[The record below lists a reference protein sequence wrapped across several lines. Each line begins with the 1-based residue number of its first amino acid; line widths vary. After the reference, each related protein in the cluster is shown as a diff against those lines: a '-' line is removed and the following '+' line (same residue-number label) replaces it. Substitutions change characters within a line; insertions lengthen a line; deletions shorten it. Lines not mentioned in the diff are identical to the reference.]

1 LTTPLTPAADRPVQF
16 EDRRQQ
22 KTHFTTCYM
31 CACRCGI
38 KVTTEEKPGEPG
50 QPSTPQVRFIQGNKN
65 HLVNQGVL
73 CAKGSAGIM
82 KQYSKA
88 KLQHPM
94 IRRPG
99 TERGE
104 GIFDPISWDDALDL
118 LTKRLAHIRATD
130 PKKLAFFTG
139 RDQMQALTGLWA
151 QQFGTP
157 NWAAHGGF
165 CSVNMAAAGLYSI
178 GYSFWEFGAPDWDRA
193 KYFVLWGV
201 AEDHSSNPIKIGLD
215 KLKTRGAKFVSVNPV
230 RTGYSAIADEWVP
243 IRPGTD
249 GLFALAIVHE
259 LLNNDWID
267 HEYLARYT
275 NAPWLVIDAPGTSQ
289 DGLFLRDEEGKPLV
303 WDQNTQS
310 AKRMEKGVAPALM
323 WSGSIPSPA
332 ARYQPPGAG
341 RNEVAVPTEG
351 RDEPKGSQRA
361 RVRADAREFDDGFAN
376 SPPSPS
382 ALSRAAGE
390 GTTRARTVFSLI
402 LNRYT
407 KPEYAAENV
416 SAQCGVPAEQIKRIA
431 AEIAQIAFKE
441 TIELPCEWTDIYGN
455 QHNKVVGRPV
465 AFYAMR
471 GISAHANGFQS
482 CRSLHLI
489 QMLLGAL
496 DGPGNFRSKAPFP
509 RPIPPA
515 QLPENDPGLI
525 NAPNTALS
533 KTPLGFPT
541 RPEELA
547 IDANGQPLRIDKAYS
562 WEAPLASHGMMHA
575 VIKNAVEGDPYKIDT
590 LILFM
595 ANMAWNSAM
604 NTAQTQDML
613 RAKSTDG
620 EYKIPFLVV
629 ADAFDSETVRFADLV
644 LPDTTYLERYDAI
657 SFLDRPISE
666 PDAAADAI
674 RHPILPLDRD
684 VRPWQDV
691 LVDLATRLKFPAFV
705 TSDGEKK
712 FAGYTDFI
720 VNYERAPGIGFLGGF
735 RGKDGEK
742 SLRGEANPNQ
752 WKAYIEAQ
760 SFFAHHWP
768 ENQRWMRAV
777 NRDYLNAATD
787 AGFIPKAEPI
797 IAQLY
802 SEPLQKFRLAGAG
815 AYVGAKPT
823 REIDRER
830 LQKYFDP
837 LPVWYEPTPS
847 PASRDQPL
855 GAGRNEVAVP
865 TEGRDE
871 PKGSQRVSDRACP
884 GLDPGAGEGGKLESN
899 IALPST
905 ALTPTLSRDAGEG
918 DNYPL
923 HAITQR
929 PMMMYHSWDS
939 QNAWLRQIISQNYLY
954 VNTTTATKLGLH
966 DLDWIWVESLNGK
979 IRCQMK
985 TMAGVESNTV
995 WTWNAIGKMSEA
1007 WGLEKDAAE
1016 ATVGFL
1022 LNHLISE
1029 SVSGSSGERLSN
1041 SDPIT
1046 GQAAW
1051 YDLKVRIY
1059 KAEEKGIWPKLEFG
1073 RK

>member
-1 LTTPLTPAADRPVQF
+1 
-16 EDRRQQ
+16 
-22 KTHFTTCYM
+22 M

-38 KVTTEEKPGEPG
+38 NVTTEEKDGIAHI
-50 QPSTPQVRFIQGNKN
+50 RFIQGNRN
-65 HLVNQGVL
+65 HIVNQGVL

-99 TERGE
+99 TERGD

-178 GYSFWEFGAPDWDRA
+178 GYSFWEFGSPDWDRA

-215 KLKTRGAKFVSVNPV
+215 KLKSRGAKFVSVNPV

-259 LLNNDWID
+259 LIKHDWID
-267 HEYLARYT
+267 HEYLVKYS

-289 DGLFLRDEEGKPLV
+289 DGLFLRDAEGKPLLF
-303 WDQNTQS
+303 DQTTQS
-310 AKRMEKGVAPALM
+310 FCRMEKGVAPALN
-323 WSGSIPSPA
+323 WTGDA
-332 ARYQPPGAG
+332 NGK
-341 RNEVAVPTEG
+341 AV
-351 RDEPKGSQRA
+351 
-361 RVRADAREFDDGFAN
+361 
-376 SPPSPS
+376 
-382 ALSRAAGE
+382 
-390 GTTRARTVFSLI
+390 RTVFSLI
-402 LNRYT
+402 LDRYASDH
-407 KPEYAAENV
+407 YAADAV
-416 SAQCGVPAEQIKRIA
+416 AARCGVPAEQIRRIA
-431 AEIAQIAFKE
+431 AEIAHVAFKE
-441 TIELPCEWTDIYGN
+441 TIELPCVWTDIYGN
-455 QHNKVVGRPV
+455 VHNTVVGRPV

-471 GISAHANGFQS
+471 GISAHSNGFQT

-515 QLPENDPGLI
+515 QLPENDASLI

-547 IDANGQPLRIDKAYS
+547 LDANGNALRLDKAYS

-575 VIKNAVEGDPYKIDT
+575 VIKNAVEGDPYEIDT
-590 LILFM
+590 LIFFM

-604 NTAQTQDML
+604 NTAETQDML
-613 RAKSTDG
+613 KAVDEAG
-620 EYKIPFLVV
+620 NHKIPFLVV
-629 ADAFDSETVRFADLV
+629 ADAFDSEMVRFADLV

-691 LVDLATRLKFPAFV
+691 LVELATRLKFPAFINAE
-705 TSDGEKK
+705 GERK

-735 RGKDGEK
+735 RGKDGNK
-742 SLRGEANPNQ
+742 SLRGEPNPNQ
-752 WKAYIEAQ
+752 WKAYIKAE

-768 ENQRWMRAV
+768 ENQRWMRGV
-777 NRDYLNAATD
+777 NRDYLQAATD
-787 AGFIPKAEPI
+787 AAFIPKPEPI

-802 SEPLQKFRLAGAG
+802 SEPLQKFRLAGQGLYAG
-815 AYVGAKPT
+815 PTPT
-823 REIDRER
+823 RAVDKAR
-830 LQKYFDP
+830 LTKYFDP
-837 LPVWYEPTPS
+837 LPVWYSTDDVGGAMGAPAAS
-847 PASRDQPL
+847 PATD
-855 GAGRNEVAVP
+855 VF
-865 TEGRDE
+865 
-871 PKGSQRVSDRACP
+871 
-884 GLDPGAGEGGKLESN
+884 
-899 IALPST
+899 
-905 ALTPTLSRDAGEG
+905 
-918 DNYPL
+918 PL

-939 QNAWLRQIISQNYLY
+939 QNAWLRQIIAQNYLY
-954 VNTTTATKLGLH
+954 VATSKASELGLN
-966 DLDWIWVESLNGK
+966 DLDWVWVESAHGK

-985 TMAGVESNTV
+985 TMEGVEANTV

-1007 WGLEKDAAE
+1007 WGLAKDASE

-1029 SVSGSSGERLSN
+1029 SVRSSTGERLSN

-1051 YDLKVRIY
+1051 YDLRVRIR
-1059 KAEEKGIWPKLEFG
+1059 KADETGVWPKLEFG
-1073 RK
+1073 AKQ

>member
-1 LTTPLTPAADRPVQF
+1 
-16 EDRRQQ
+16 
-22 KTHFTTCYM
+22 M

-38 KVTTEEKPGEPG
+38 NVTTEERDGKPH
-50 QPSTPQVRFIQGNKN
+50 VRFIQGNRN

-99 TERGE
+99 TERGD
-104 GIFDPISWDDALDL
+104 GIYDPISWDDALDL

-215 KLKTRGAKFVSVNPV
+215 KLKSRGAKFVSVNPV

-259 LLNNDWID
+259 LLLNDQID

-289 DGLFLRDEEGKPLV
+289 DGLFLRDAEGKPLV
-303 WDQNTQS
+303 WDQNSQS
-310 AKRMEKGVAPALM
+310 PKRMEKGVAPALN
-323 WSGSIPSPA
+323 WSGS
-332 ARYQPPGAG
+332 
-341 RNEVAVPTEG
+341 VPLALEG
-351 RDEPKGSQRA
+351 RGA
-361 RVRADAREFDDGFAN
+361 RGEGDGGITNQTAL
-376 SPPSPS
+376 SAQPSPS
-382 ALSRAAGE
+382 PQPLPPQGGGAR
-390 GTTRARTVFSLI
+390 TARTVMSLI
-402 LNRYT
+402 LERYT
-407 KPEYAAENV
+407 SQDYAPESVA
-416 SAQCGVPAEQIKRIA
+416 SRCGVPAEQIRRIA
-431 AEIAQIAFKE
+431 AEIAHVAFKE
-441 TIELPCEWTDIYGN
+441 TIEVKCDWTDIYGN
-455 QHNKVVGRPV
+455 VHDKVVGRPV

-471 GISAHANGFQS
+471 GISAHANGFQT

-489 QMLLGAL
+489 QMLIGAL

-515 QLPENDPGLI
+515 QLPENDASLI

-547 IDANGQPLRIDKAYS
+547 LDAQGNALRLDKAYS
-562 WEAPLASHGMMHA
+562 WEAPLAAHGMMHA
-575 VIKNAVEGDPYKIDT
+575 VIKNAVDGDPYEIDT

-604 NTAQTQDML
+604 NTAETQGML
-613 RAKSTDG
+613 RAKDEAG
-620 EYKIPFLVV
+620 NHKIPFLVV
-629 ADAFDSETVRFADLV
+629 ADAFDSEMVRFADLV

-705 TSDGEKK
+705 TPDGEKK

-742 SLRGEANPNQ
+742 SLRGEPNPNQ
-752 WKAYIEAQ
+752 WRDYIKAE

-768 ENQRWMRAV
+768 ENQRWMRGV
-777 NRDYLNAATD
+777 NRDYLQAAAD
-787 AGFIPKAEPI
+787 AAFIPKPDPI

-802 SEPLQKFRLAGAG
+802 SEPLQKFRLAGQG
-815 AYVGAKPT
+815 LYDGPQPT
-823 REIDRER
+823 REVDKAR
-830 LQKYFDP
+830 LTAYFDP
-837 LPVWYEPTPS
+837 LPCWYSPFAPLPPGGGGAGGEGETDDEDSRLAFQPRPPS
-847 PASRDQPL
+847 PQPL
-855 GAGRNEVAVP
+855 SPQGRGA
-865 TEGRDE
+865 
-871 PKGSQRVSDRACP
+871 
-884 GLDPGAGEGGKLESN
+884 
-899 IALPST
+899 
-905 ALTPTLSRDAGEG
+905 RDA
-918 DNYPL
+918 YPL

-954 VNTTTATKLGLH
+954 VATSKARELGLN
-966 DLDWIWVESLNGK
+966 DLDWVWLESPNGK

-985 TMAGVESNTV
+985 TMEGVEANTV

-1007 WGLEKDAAE
+1007 WGLEKDASE

-1029 SVSGSSGERLSN
+1029 STRAKSGERFSN

-1051 YDLKVRIY
+1051 YDLRVRIR
-1059 KAEEKGIWPKLEFG
+1059 KADETGVWPKLEF
-1073 RK
+1073 KQ

>member
-1 LTTPLTPAADRPVQF
+1 
-16 EDRRQQ
+16 
-22 KTHFTTCYM
+22 M
-31 CACRCGI
+31 
-38 KVTTEEKPGEPG
+38 TTEEKDG
-50 QPSTPQVRFIQGNKN
+50 TPHVRFIQGNKN

-104 GIFDPISWDDALDL
+104 GIFDPISWDDALEL

-249 GLFALAIVHE
+249 GLLALAIVHE
-259 LLNNDWID
+259 LLKNDWID
-267 HEYLARYT
+267 HEYLTKYT
-275 NAPWLVIDAPGTSQ
+275 NAPWLVIDAPGTSE
-289 DGLFLRDEEGKPLV
+289 DGLFLRDADGNPQV
-303 WDQNTQS
+303 WDQLSQS
-310 AKRMEKGVAPALM
+310 VRRMEKGVAPALD
-323 WSGSIPSPA
+323 WASEVEQSVVTPATAGAQTENCDAESDARNNSADPALPEINAQARPTSPDWVPA
-332 ARYQPPGAG
+332 FAG
-341 RNEVAVPTEG
+341 MTANRT
-351 RDEPKGSQRA
+351 
-361 RVRADAREFDDGFAN
+361 RVRSVFHLLHERY
-376 SPPSPS
+376 
-382 ALSRAAGE
+382 LSENYA
-390 GTTRARTVFSLI
+390 
-402 LNRYT
+402 
-407 KPEYAAENV
+407 PESVAE
-416 SAQCGVPAEQIKRIA
+416 QCGVPAEQINRLA
-431 AEIAQIAFKE
+431 AEIAHVAFKE

-455 QHNKVVGRPV
+455 QHDKVVGRPV

-471 GISAHANGFQS
+471 GISAHANGFQT
-482 CRSLHLI
+482 CRALHMI

-541 RPEELA
+541 RPEDLA
-547 IDANGQPLRIDKAYS
+547 IDENGKPLRIDKAYS
-562 WEAPLASHGMMHA
+562 WEAPIASHGMMHA
-575 VIKNAVEGDPYKIDT
+575 VIKNAVEGDPYEIDT

-613 RAKSTDG
+613 RAKSSDG
-620 EYKIPFLVV
+620 QYKIPFLVV

-657 SFLDRPISE
+657 SVLDRPISE
-666 PDAAADAI
+666 PDAFADAI

-705 TSDGEKK
+705 GADGERK
-712 FAGYTDFI
+712 FAGYNDFI

-735 RGKDGEK
+735 RGKNGEK

-760 SFFAHHWP
+760 SFFAYHWP

-777 NRDYLNAATD
+777 NRDYLNAAAD

-802 SEPLQKFRLAGAG
+802 SEPLQKFRLAGRGTYA
-815 AYVGAKPT
+815 GAKPT
-823 REIDRER
+823 REVDKQR
-830 LQKYFDP
+830 LAAYFDP
-837 LPVWYEPTPS
+837 LPVWYSSDDIDHT
-847 PASRDQPL
+847 AQKSRSERP
-855 GAGRNEVAVP
+855 
-865 TEGRDE
+865 
-871 PKGSQRVSDRACP
+871 
-884 GLDPGAGEGGKLESN
+884 AGEADVRAASQTVVDLRQDAARTSN
-899 IALPST
+899 KASGT
-905 ALTPTLSRDAGEG
+905 RSSDF
-918 DNYPL
+918 PL

-954 VNTTTATKLGLH
+954 VNAQTATKLGLQ
-966 DLDWIWVESLNGK
+966 DFDWIWVESPNGK

-985 TMAGVESNTV
+985 TMAGVEVNTV

-1007 WGLEKDAAE
+1007 WGLEKDASE

-1029 SVSGSSGERLSN
+1029 SVRADSGERLSN

-1059 KAEEKGIWPKLEFG
+1059 KAEETGIWPKLEFG
-1073 RK
+1073 RSKL

>member
-1 LTTPLTPAADRPVQF
+1 M
-16 EDRRQQ
+16 
-22 KTHFTTCYM
+22 HHTTCYM

-38 KVTTEEKPGEPG
+38 NVTTEEKDGKPHI
-50 QPSTPQVRFIQGNKN
+50 RFIQGNRN
-65 HLVNQGVL
+65 HIVNQGVL
-73 CAKGSAGIM
+73 CAKGSAGFM

-99 TERGE
+99 TERGD
-104 GIFDPISWDDALDL
+104 GIFDPISWDNALDL

-178 GYSFWEFGAPDWDRA
+178 GYSFWEFGSPDWDRA

-215 KLKTRGAKFVSVNPV
+215 KLKSRGAKFVSVNPV

-259 LLNNDWID
+259 LIKHDWID
-267 HEYLARYT
+267 HEYLVKYT
-275 NAPWLVIDAPGTSQ
+275 NAPWLLIDAPGTSQ
-289 DGLFLRDEEGKPLV
+289 DGLFLRDAEGKPLV
-303 WDQNTQS
+303 FDQNQQT
-310 AKRMEKGVAPALM
+310 ACRMEKGVAPALR
-323 WSGSIPSPA
+323 WSG
-332 ARYQPPGAG
+332 
-341 RNEVAVPTEG
+341 
-351 RDEPKGSQRA
+351 
-361 RVRADAREFDDGFAN
+361 DANGHT
-376 SPPSPS
+376 
-382 ALSRAAGE
+382 L
-390 GTTRARTVFSLI
+390 RTVFSLI
-402 LNRYT
+402 LDRYSSD
-407 KPEYAAENV
+407 EYAADSV
-416 SAQCGVPAEQIKRIA
+416 AGRCGVSGEQIRRIA
-431 AEIAQIAFKE
+431 AEIAHVAFKE
-441 TIELPCEWTDIYGN
+441 TIELPCVWTDIYGN
-455 QHNKVVGRPV
+455 VHDKVVGRPV

-471 GISAHANGFQS
+471 GISAHSNGFQT

-489 QMLLGAL
+489 QMLIGAL
-496 DGPGNFRSKAPFP
+496 DSPGNFRSKAPFP

-515 QLPENDPGLI
+515 QLPENDASLI

-547 IDANGQPLRIDKAYS
+547 LDAHGNALRLDKAYS

-575 VIKNAVEGDPYKIDT
+575 VIKNAVEGDPYPIDT

-604 NTAQTQDML
+604 NTAETQAML
-613 RAKSTDG
+613 RAKDEAG
-620 EYKIPFLVV
+620 NHKIPFLVV

-691 LVDLATRLKFPAFV
+691 LVELATRLKFPAFIN
-705 TSDGEKK
+705 TEGERK

-742 SLRGEANPNQ
+742 SLRGEPNPNQ
-752 WKAYIEAQ
+752 WRDYIKAE

-768 ENQRWMRAV
+768 ENQRWMRGV
-777 NRDYLNAATD
+777 NRDYLQAAAD
-787 AGFIPKAEPI
+787 AAFIPKAEPI

-802 SEPLQKFRLAGAG
+802 SEPLQKFRLAGQGLYAG
-815 AYVGAKPT
+815 PQPT
-823 REIDRER
+823 REVDKRR
-830 LQKYFDP
+830 LKNYFDP
-837 LPVWYEPTPS
+837 LPAWYPTDS
-847 PASRDQPL
+847 
-855 GAGRNEVAVP
+855 AG
-865 TEGRDE
+865 DE
-871 PKGSQRVSDRACP
+871 F
-884 GLDPGAGEGGKLESN
+884 
-899 IALPST
+899 
-905 ALTPTLSRDAGEG
+905 
-918 DNYPL
+918 PL

-954 VNTTTATKLGLH
+954 VATSKARELDLN
-966 DLDWIWVESLNGK
+966 DLDWVWVESAHGK

-985 TMAGVESNTV
+985 TMEGVESNTV
-995 WTWNAIGKMSEA
+995 WTWNAIGKMSES
-1007 WGLEKDAAE
+1007 WGLAKDASE

-1029 SVSGSSGERLSN
+1029 SVRASSGERLSN

-1051 YDLKVRIY
+1051 YDLRVRIR
-1059 KAEEKGIWPKLEFG
+1059 KSDETGVWPKLEFG
-1073 RK
+1073 ARS

>member
-1 LTTPLTPAADRPVQF
+1 MLF
-16 EDRRQQ
+16 EDRSKQ
-22 KTHFTTCYM
+22 TVHHTTCYM

-38 KVTTEEKPGEPG
+38 NVTTEEKDGIPHI
-50 QPSTPQVRFIQGNKN
+50 RFIQGNRN
-65 HLVNQGVL
+65 HIVNQGVL

-99 TERGE
+99 TERGD

-178 GYSFWEFGAPDWDRA
+178 GYSFWEFGSPDWDRA

-215 KLKTRGAKFVSVNPV
+215 KLKSRGAKFVSVNPV

-259 LLNNDWID
+259 LIKHDWID
-267 HEYLARYT
+267 HEYLVKYS

-289 DGLFLRDEEGKPLV
+289 DGLFLRDAEGKPLLF
-303 WDQNTQS
+303 DQTTQS
-310 AKRMEKGVAPALM
+310 FCRMEKGVAPALN
-323 WSGSIPSPA
+323 WTGDA
-332 ARYQPPGAG
+332 NGK
-341 RNEVAVPTEG
+341 AV
-351 RDEPKGSQRA
+351 
-361 RVRADAREFDDGFAN
+361 
-376 SPPSPS
+376 
-382 ALSRAAGE
+382 
-390 GTTRARTVFSLI
+390 RTVFSLI
-402 LNRYT
+402 LDRYASDH
-407 KPEYAAENV
+407 YAADAV
-416 SAQCGVPAEQIKRIA
+416 AARCGVPAEQIRRIA
-431 AEIAQIAFKE
+431 AEIAHVAFKE
-441 TIELPCEWTDIYGN
+441 TIELPCVWTDIYGN
-455 QHNKVVGRPV
+455 VHNTVVGRPV

-471 GISAHANGFQS
+471 GISAHSNGFQT

-515 QLPENDPGLI
+515 QLPENDASLI

-547 IDANGQPLRIDKAYS
+547 LDANGNALRLDKAYS

-575 VIKNAVEGDPYKIDT
+575 VIKNAVEGDPYEIDT
-590 LILFM
+590 LIFFM

-604 NTAQTQDML
+604 NTAETQDML
-613 RAKSTDG
+613 KAVDEAG
-620 EYKIPFLVV
+620 NHKIPFLVV
-629 ADAFDSETVRFADLV
+629 ADAFDSEMVRFADLV

-691 LVDLATRLKFPAFV
+691 LVELATRLKFPAFINAE
-705 TSDGEKK
+705 GERK

-735 RGKDGEK
+735 RGKDGNK
-742 SLRGEANPNQ
+742 SLRGEPNPNQ
-752 WKAYIEAQ
+752 WKAYIKAE

-768 ENQRWMRAV
+768 ENQRWMRGV
-777 NRDYLNAATD
+777 NRDYLQAATD
-787 AGFIPKAEPI
+787 AAFIPKAEPI

-802 SEPLQKFRLAGAG
+802 SEPLQKFRLAGQGLYAG
-815 AYVGAKPT
+815 PLPT
-823 REIDRER
+823 REVDKAR
-830 LQKYFDP
+830 LTKYFDP
-837 LPVWYEPTPS
+837 LPVWYSTDDVGGAMGAPAAS
-847 PASRDQPL
+847 PATD
-855 GAGRNEVAVP
+855 VF
-865 TEGRDE
+865 
-871 PKGSQRVSDRACP
+871 
-884 GLDPGAGEGGKLESN
+884 
-899 IALPST
+899 
-905 ALTPTLSRDAGEG
+905 
-918 DNYPL
+918 PL

-939 QNAWLRQIISQNYLY
+939 QNAWLRQIIAQNYLY
-954 VNTTTATKLGLH
+954 VATSKASELGLN
-966 DLDWIWVESLNGK
+966 DLDWVWVESAHGK

-985 TMAGVESNTV
+985 TMEGVEANTV

-1007 WGLEKDAAE
+1007 WGLAKDASE

-1029 SVSGSSGERLSN
+1029 SVRSSTGERLSN

-1051 YDLKVRIY
+1051 YDLRVRIR
-1059 KAEEKGIWPKLEFG
+1059 KADETGVWPKLEFG
-1073 RK
+1073 AKQ

>member
-1 LTTPLTPAADRPVQF
+1 
-16 EDRRQQ
+16 
-22 KTHFTTCYM
+22 M

-38 KVTTEEKPGEPG
+38 KVTTEERPGEPG
-50 QPSTPQVRFIQGNKN
+50 QPGKPHVRFIQGNPN

-82 KQYSKA
+82 KQYSRA
-88 KLQHPM
+88 KLQQPL

-99 TERGE
+99 SERGD
-104 GIFDPISWDDALDL
+104 GLYDPISWDDALDL
-118 LTKRLAHIRATD
+118 LSKRLAHIRATD

-178 GYSFWEFGAPDWDRA
+178 GYSFWEFGSPDWDRA
-193 KYFVLWGV
+193 RYFVLWGV

-249 GLFALAIVHE
+249 GLLALAIVRE
-259 LLNNDWID
+259 LLLNDWID
-267 HEYLARYT
+267 HEYLVRYT

-289 DGLFLRDEEGKPLV
+289 DGLFLRDDQGKPLV
-303 WDQNTQS
+303 WDQHTQS
-310 AKRMEKGVAPALM
+310 AQRMEKGVAPTLV
-323 WSGSIPSPA
+323 WKG
-332 ARYQPPGAG
+332 
-341 RNEVAVPTEG
+341 VA
-351 RDEPKGSQRA
+351 
-361 RVRADAREFDDGFAN
+361 
-376 SPPSPS
+376 PSPS
-382 ALSRAAGE
+382 GGGSGWGKAATSHPPEPELRSQSQPAATSPHPGPPPLGE
-390 GTTRARTVFSLI
+390 GMKVRTVFSLVVD
-402 LNRYT
+402 RYT
-407 KPEYAAENV
+407 TAEYAADTV
-416 SAQCGVPAEQIKRIA
+416 APQCGVPAGQIRRLA
-431 AEIAQIAFKE
+431 REMAHVAFNE
-441 TIELPCEWTDIYGN
+441 TIELACQWTDIYGN
-455 QHNKVVGRPV
+455 VHDKVVGRPV

-471 GISAHANGFQS
+471 GISAHANGFQT
-482 CRSLHLI
+482 CRALHLI
-489 QMLLGAL
+489 QMLLGAS

-515 QLPENDPGLI
+515 QLPENDPGII
-525 NAPNTALS
+525 NAPDTALS

-547 IDANGQPLRIDKAYS
+547 LDAHGNPLRLDKAYS

-575 VIKNAVEGDPYKIDT
+575 VIKNAVEGDPYPIDT

-604 NTAQTQDML
+604 NTAGTQAML
-613 RAKSTDG
+613 KAKDEAG
-620 EYKIPFLVV
+620 NHKIPFLVV
-629 ADAFDSETVRFADLV
+629 ADAFDSETTRFADLV

-666 PDAAADAI
+666 PDAAADSI
-674 RHPILPLDRD
+674 RHPVLPLDRD

-691 LVDLATRLKFPAFV
+691 LVELAGRLKFPAFV
-705 TSDGEKK
+705 KADGSRK

-720 VNYERAPGIGFLGGF
+720 VNYERAPGIGFLAGF
-735 RGKDGEK
+735 RGTNGEK
-742 SLRGEANPNQ
+742 SFRGEPNPGQ
-752 WKAYIEAQ
+752 WKAYIDAQ

-777 NRDYLNAATD
+777 NRDYLQAAAD
-787 AGFIPKAEPI
+787 AAFIPKAEPI

-815 AYVGAKPT
+815 LYDGPQPT
-823 REIDRER
+823 RAIDKAR
-830 LQKYFDP
+830 LTQNFDP
-837 LPVWYEPTPS
+837 LPVWHSPFTIAAGLVPS
-847 PASRDQPL
+847 PSGGGSGRGNVAIEHTSAAHANNPHPNPPPL
-855 GAGRNEVAVP
+855 G
-865 TEGRDE
+865 EGVSVN
-871 PKGSQRVSDRACP
+871 SQLSPPR
-884 GLDPGAGEGGKLESN
+884 LGEGVN
-899 IALPST
+899 AF
-905 ALTPTLSRDAGEG
+905 
-918 DNYPL
+918 PL

-939 QNAWLRQIISQNYLY
+939 QNAWLRQIVGQNYLY
-954 VNTTTATKLGLH
+954 VNSAMAASLGLA
-966 DLDWIWVESLNGK
+966 DFDWVWVESAHGR

-985 TMAGVESNTV
+985 TMEGVEANTV

-1007 WGLEKDAAE
+1007 WGLERDASE

-1022 LNHLISE
+1022 LNHLIAE
-1029 SVSGSSGERLSN
+1029 SVRAANGERLSN

-1051 YDLKVRIY
+1051 YDLRVRIR
-1059 KAEEKGIWPKLEFG
+1059 KAEESGVWPKLEFG
-1073 RK
+1073 AQR